1 MKAKFISLR
10 HEAGNAV
17 SFFFDL
23 PTSNYTWVPG
33 QYLSLSFNEND
44 DSHDNKHW
52 FTIASAPESKQIQIT
67 TRDTGSA
74 FKTRLKDLRA
84 GTEVFIS
91 APEGDFTWRHTDLP
105 IVFVAGGIGITPFH
119 SMLES
124 RFMNNKNTNAHLVYI
139 NRDENYVLK
148 DKLEKYKTAMP
159 SLKIDYQTGQVD
171 NQLITN
177 VVPNINQSLVY
188 LSGPEPMVES
198 VGAELIT
205 SGLNENQLIRD
216 WFPGYNDTNF

>member
-1 MKAKFISLR
+1 MKAKFINLR
-10 HEAGNAV
+10 HETGNAV
-17 SFFFDL
+17 SVFFDL
-23 PTSNYTWVPG
+23 PTNNYTWVPG
-33 QYLSLSFNEND
+33 QYIALSFNEND
-44 DSHDNKHW
+44 GSHDNKHW

-74 FKTRLKDLRA
+74 FKTRLKDLEA

-91 APEGDFTWRHTDLP
+91 APEGDFTWRHTNLP

-124 RFMNNKNTNAHLVYI
+124 RFMNNQDVDAHLAYI
-139 NRDENYVLK
+139 NRDENYVFK
-148 DKLEKYKTAMP
+148 DKLEKYKTGMP
-159 SLKIDYQTGQVD
+159 SLKIDYQTGKID
-171 NQLITN
+171 KELITN

-216 WFPGYNDTNF
+216 WFPGYDSTNF